1 MRSPRRFPSLA
12 GLLSIGVSLS
22 AMLAMSACTKK
33 PTEEQC
39 EQFADHLVKLLEE
52 SRDKPDA
59 RIRKLAQ
66 NQRQGIIDSC
76 VEGGD
81 AKEIEC
87 VMAQS
92 SIGDVEAN
100 CK

>member
-1 MRSPRRFPSLA
+1 MRSSRRFLSLA
-12 GLLSIGVSLS
+12 GLLGLG
-22 AMLAMSACTKK
+22 LTLSACTKK
-33 PTEEQC
+33 PTEERC
-39 EQFADHLVKLLEE
+39 EDFADHLVKLLEE

-66 NQRQGIIDSC
+66 NQRQPIIDNC
-76 VEGGD
+76 VEHGD
-81 AKEIEC
+81 AKEVEC
-87 VMAQS
+87 VLAQS

>member
-1 MRSPRRFPSLA
+1 MRVLRRPLLLV
-12 GLLSIGVSLS
+12 GLLG
-22 AMLAMSACTKK
+22 LALISSGCAKK

-39 EQFADHLVKLLEE
+39 DQLADHLVKLLQE

-66 NQRQGIIDSC
+66 DKRQEVVDSC
-76 VEGGD
+76 VQGGT
-81 AKEIEC
+81 AAEVEC
-87 VMAQS
+87 VLAQG

>member
-1 MRSPRRFPSLA
+1 MRSSRRSLSLA
-12 GLLSIGVSLS
+12 GLLSLGV
-22 AMLAMSACTKK
+22 MLTACTKK

-39 EQFADHLVKLLEE
+39 EQFADHFVKLLEE
-52 SRDKPDA
+52 SRAQPDA
-59 RIRKLAQ
+59 RIRKLAN

-81 AKEIEC
+81 VKEIEC
-87 VMAQS
+87 VMAQT

>member
-1 MRSPRRFPSLA
+1 MRTSSRLLSLA
-12 GLLSIGVSLS
+12 GLLGVTLILS
-22 AMLAMSACTKK
+22 GCSKK
-33 PTEEQC
+33 PTEEDC
-39 EQFADHLVKLLEE
+39 EDFADHFVKLLEE

-66 NQRQGIIDSC
+66 NQRQGLIDTC
-76 VEGGD
+76 VQDGS
-81 AKEIEC
+81 AKEIQC
-87 VMAQS
+87 VMDQS

>member
-1 MRSPRRFPSLA
+1 M
-12 GLLSIGVSLS
+12 LS
-22 AMLAMSACTKK
+22 ACGKK

-39 EQFADHLVKLLEE
+39 EQFADHFVKLLEE

-59 RIRKLAQ
+59 RIRKLAN
-66 NQRQGIIDSC
+66 NQRQSLIDTC
-76 VEGGD
+76 VQEGTL
-81 AKEIEC
+81 KEIEC
-87 VMAQS
+87 VMDQS

>member
-1 MRSPRRFPSLA
+1 MRSSRRILSLA
-12 GLLSIGVSLS
+12 ALLGIGLTLS
-22 AMLAMSACTKK
+22 ACGKK

-39 EQFADHLVKLLEE
+39 EQFADHFVKLLEE

-59 RIRKLAQ
+59 RIRKLAN
-66 NQRQGIIDSC
+66 NQRQSLIDTC
-76 VEGGD
+76 VQEGTL
-81 AKEIEC
+81 KEIEC
-87 VMAQS
+87 VMDQS

>member
-1 MRSPRRFPSLA
+1 MRSSRRSLSLA
-12 GLLSIGVSLS
+12 GLLSLGV
-22 AMLAMSACTKK
+22 MLTACTKK

-52 SRDKPDA
+52 SRGKPDA

-66 NQRQGIIDSC
+66 NQRQGIVDSC
-76 VEGGD
+76 VEEGD

-87 VMAQS
+87 VMGQS

>member
-1 MRSPRRFPSLA
+1 MRTSLRHLSLA
-12 GLLSIGVSLS
+12 GLIGIGLTLS
-22 AMLAMSACTKK
+22 ACAKK
-33 PTEEQC
+33 PTEERC
-39 EQFADHLVKLLEE
+39 DEFADHFVKLLEE

-66 NQRQGIIDSC
+66 NQRQDLVDSC
-76 VEGGD
+76 VKDGT
-81 AKEIEC
+81 AKEVEC
-87 VMAQS
+87 VLAQA